1 MNAIMLVKWLEPVD
15 SGLERQ
21 DFKKLSSMNSL
32 VAYIIKIENL
42 PTFSCKK
49 KILSFNYVSYLYY
62 SKISER
68 PRVNYKLKFAE
79 IYQALMCVSARN
91 IMKEKIDLTK
101 HRIVLRPCVH
111 QVNLERQGIRGN
123 LLRLVKAIVNP

>member
-42 PTFSCKK
+42 PTFSGKK
-49 KILSFNYVSYLYY
+49 RFSVL
-62 SKISER
+62 
-68 PRVNYKLKFAE
+68 
-79 IYQALMCVSARN
+79 
-91 IMKEKIDLTK
+91 IM
-101 HRIVLRPCVH
+101 
-111 QVNLERQGIRGN
+111 
-123 LLRLVKAIVNP
+123 

>member
-1 MNAIMLVKWLEPVD
+1 
-15 SGLERQ
+15 
-21 DFKKLSSMNSL
+21 
-32 VAYIIKIENL
+32 
-42 PTFSCKK
+42 
-49 KILSFNYVSYLYY
+49 
-62 SKISER
+62 
-68 PRVNYKLKFAE
+68 
-79 IYQALMCVSARN
+79 MCVSARN

>member
-1 MNAIMLVKWLEPVD
+1 MND
-15 SGLERQ
+15 
-21 DFKKLSSMNSL
+21 
-32 VAYIIKIENL
+32 
-42 PTFSCKK
+42 
-49 KILSFNYVSYLYY
+49 Y

-79 IYQALMCVSARN
+79 IYQALMCVNARN

-123 LLRLVKAIVNP
+123 LLRLVKAIVNPYFRVKTVSNYMNKRDVLISDVRTSFVLQDI